1 MNKLSTKLLLL
12 VFFPIIVLVTLS
24 IVVTLRG
31 NNRIINLQ
39 ARKMAQTV
47 ANQVITDR
55 AHYVQRVVKKVKG
68 SQFAAKE
75 GFTDESPHVPL
86 PATFVMGVAE
96 DVSSSQ
102 DEYQY
107 KLVSRWNINPGNA
120 LSDDFLQR
128 GFENLIEQEKQAKSE
143 GKLSASQPFKDW
155 QSYTEVAEINGK
167 PTLRFLA
174 ADPAAGA
181 ACVSC
186 HNALEGRDDIIAL
199 RRKDGVEPGH
209 QFQLNDLMGAVAVD
223 VNLEEAGA
231 IASATAATT
240 LIWMV
245 AAGAL
250 SLLATVWYVRKG
262 ITQPLRGFVDR
273 INRVGQGQT
282 DLSDRTLTN
291 RKDEIGEATRSVD
304 KFINYLRGI
313 MSEVGVAAEDVAQ
326 AAQQIVSHSEEM
338 SAGMAKQNEQTSQIA
353 ATAEEMSASIT
364 EVARKSM
371 EAAHSADESGRV
383 ASDGGQ
389 VVEQTIQSMR
399 SINDTV
405 SSGAATVSELGERG
419 KQIGQIIDVINDIA
433 DQTNLL
439 ALNAAIEAARAGE
452 HGRGFAVVADEVRK
466 LADRTT
472 KATDEIAGSIK
483 AIQEDT
489 AQAVQQMNDGTQQ
502 VETGVARAAEA
513 DANLKKIVASA
524 REVAS
529 MVQSIAAAAE
539 QQSAASGEV
548 SRSVTSIAEVTQ
560 QASSGVRHIAS
571 AAEGLSKS
579 TQSLMGIV
587 GKFNIERR
595 GKDVGPPP
603 GTPERRKRNRAA
615 G

>member
-12 VFFPIIVLVTLS
+12 VFTPVAVLVILS
-24 IVVTLRG
+24 IAVTLRG
-31 NNRIINLQ
+31 NKQIINLQ
-39 ARKMAQTV
+39 AKKMAQTV

-55 AHYVQRVVKKVKG
+55 AHYVKRVVKKVKG
-68 SQFAAKE
+68 SEFAAKE

-102 DEYQY
+102 DEYKY

-120 LSDDFLQR
+120 LSDDFLKR
-128 GFENLIEQEKQAKSE
+128 GFADLIEQEKQAKAQ
-143 GKLSASQPFKDW
+143 GQLSPSKPFKNWQPF
-155 QSYTEVAEINGK
+155 TEVMEVNGK
-167 PTLRFLA
+167 PTLRFLT

-186 HNALEGRDDIIAL
+186 HNALEGRDDIMAL
-199 RRKDGVEPGH
+199 RRKDGIETGY
-209 QFQLNDLMGAVAVD
+209 QFELNDLMGAVAVD

-231 IASATAATT
+231 IAAATATKT
-240 LIWMV
+240 LIWMI
-245 AAGAL
+245 AAGTV

-262 ITQPLRGFVDR
+262 ITRPLRGFVDR
-273 INRVGQGQT
+273 LNRVGEGQT

-291 RKDEIGEATRSVD
+291 RKDEIGEASRSVD

-313 MSEVGVAAEDVAQ
+313 MSEVGKAGDDVAE
-326 AAQQIVSHSEEM
+326 AARQIATYSEEM
-338 SAGMAKQNEQTSQIA
+338 SVGMTKQSEQTSQIA
-353 ATAEEMSASIT
+353 STTEEMSASIT

-371 EAAHSADESGRV
+371 EAAHSADESGKN
-383 ASDGGQ
+383 AAEGGQ

-399 SINDTV
+399 SINDAVT
-405 SSGAATVSELGERG
+405 SGAATVSELGERSQ
-419 KQIGQIIDVINDIA
+419 QIGQIIDVINDIA

-483 AIQEDT
+483 AIQEET
-489 AQAVQQMNDGTQQ
+489 NQAVAQMNDGTQQ

-513 DANLKKIVASA
+513 DANLKKIVTSA
-524 REVAS
+524 QEVAS

-539 QQSAASGEV
+539 QQSAASGAV
-548 SRSVTSIAEVTQ
+548 SRSVTSIAEVTNQ
-560 QASSGVRHIAS
+560 TSERVGHIAS
-571 AAEGLSKS
+571 AAEGLSTS
-579 TQSLMGIV
+579 TQSLMSIV
-587 GKFNIERR
+587 GNFNIERR
-595 GKDVGPPP
+595 GQDVGPPP
-603 GTPERRKRNRAA
+603 GMAERRKDRAT